1 VLISTLEVLA
11 VNLIPIGSRFGRMSV
26 ELRLVEDYICVGRV
40 GTCRD
45 GDESL

>member
-11 VNLIPIGSRFGRMSV
+11 VNLIPIGSKLGRISM

-45 GDESL
+45 GDEGL